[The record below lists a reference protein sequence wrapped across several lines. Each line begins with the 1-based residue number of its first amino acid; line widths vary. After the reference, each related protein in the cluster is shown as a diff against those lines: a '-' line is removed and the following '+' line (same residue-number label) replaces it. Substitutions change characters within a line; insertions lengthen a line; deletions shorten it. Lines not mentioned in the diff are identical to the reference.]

1 MHVSKKYATAD
12 VRMRKWLFTSL
23 PEMPSPGWHLGLNFL
38 VLISLVAALL
48 ANVNWYSS
56 GTWSALESTPGVML
70 TYVSRASP
78 FNAGT
83 AFLAMIFTCSYKLI
97 QNRCH
102 RICMRNA
109 ELEGVYCVGNDVH
122 TVTVASSRA
131 ARICTVAADI
141 VADPAS
147 FTLVYMICHILS
159 IYAT

>member
-1 MHVSKKYATAD
+1 
-12 VRMRKWLFTSL
+12 
-23 PEMPSPGWHLGLNFL
+23 MPSPGWHLGLNFL
-38 VLISLVAALL
+38 VLISLVTALL
-48 ANVNWYSS
+48 ANVNCFSS
-56 GTWSALESTPGVML
+56 GTWSASESTSVML

-83 AFLAMIFTCSYKLI
+83 TFLAMIFTCSYKLI

-102 RICMRNA
+102 RICMRNT
-109 ELEGVYCVGNDVH
+109 ELQGVYCVGNDVH

-131 ARICTVAADI
+131 AKICTVAADI